1 MGDKKI
7 LFFGE
12 DHVQSA
18 TECTLRLLTAHPAS
32 AFSGDNVIHRV

>member
-12 DHVQSA
+12 YRAHRGTLMVARPHSA
-18 TECTLRLLTAHPAS
+18 SGQR
-32 AFSGDNVIHRV
+32 FWGDNVILHV